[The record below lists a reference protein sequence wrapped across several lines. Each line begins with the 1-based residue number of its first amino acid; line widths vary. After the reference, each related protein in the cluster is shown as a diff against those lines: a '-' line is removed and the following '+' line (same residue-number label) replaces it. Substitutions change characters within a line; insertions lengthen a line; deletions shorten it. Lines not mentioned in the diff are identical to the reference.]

1 MQEGLF
7 LWGYKMKKRR
17 FSVMLFLA
25 IPLIAS
31 SAVLS
36 SCRGDKT
43 SISVKESVSGKD
55 IGLTLSE
62 TEITLALNAT
72 KQITATTEDDSI
84 YLITWQSADK
94 NIATVKRGLVTAVS
108 VGETTITASARKK
121 GSTRVLQTKELKVIV
136 KDATLTL
143 DKTEA
148 TISLSETNKLQLVAT
163 VKGSSE
169 ALTWSSS
176 DPSVATVDDKGLV
189 TGLKAGDT
197 IITVTNGELSATCK
211 VSVRANYFSLAKTS
225 IVAIGQETTLE
236 VTGTPSEDAVWESED
251 ASIASVVDGKV
262 KGLKVGMTRIHLKSS
277 GDNVDAVS
285 VVMVKSGEE
294 KTSLLPMGKK
304 ADAAG
309 NPLTWYALK
318 ENEETVTTE
327 GEPYM
332 DNGMIRFHITHV
344 GKENGELSG
353 SNFFY
358 LRYQP
363 DDEGNIKYKEKIYLY
378 SESSAKIAFNGG
390 KDKDLNPG
398 FNLVEED
405 FTSVDPVTGDAVSQ
419 LKFKCTGDF
428 YLIPVFEKVSEI
440 NHVKLSEKRK
450 KIDLSKD
457 AREFTLTASL
467 SDDSPVSSVDWV
479 SSDEGVA
486 KVENGKVTI
495 LAPGVT
501 TITATVDGYASSSCK
516 VTVVN
521 SSNIT
526 LDHSQV
532 VLDLA
537 KKSTSTITLQAFLPE
552 GVEEGKAITWT
563 SDDESVA
570 TVSEGKIVALK
581 VGTCNITASIDS
593 YQAVCAVTVKDT
605 REQVL
610 PLSESAKELDLN
622 GNNQFTLT
630 YTLPSGLNDS
640 AVVWTSSNEEV
651 CSVDNGKV
659 TALSVGKTIITA
671 AIENYRG
678 SCEVTVVDSSTKTLS
693 LSSTS
698 KELDLAGEKEFDLT
712 FERPEGVEGTATYSS
727 SAEDVCSVDQMGKV
741 TALKEGTS
749 VITVTLSNY
758 QGTCQVTVINSK
770 KEEVFYD
777 LTTGK
782 NDAVLANRNT
792 WYSYTDSNA
801 KLGETKATSDNHVVC
816 NVVKNKTS
824 SGKDIF
830 SYLRFAPSNGSYV
843 ADYTILYTGEEEC
856 SVIVSGPG
864 NEIKDTVSI
873 EAASLKSGSYSFTID
888 DASQNPF
895 QFQFKAIG
903 TYDIH
908 VTFRKA

>member
-1 MQEGLF
+1 
-7 LWGYKMKKRR
+7 
-17 FSVMLFLA
+17 MLFLA

-31 SAVLS
+31 SVVLS
-36 SCRGDKT
+36 SCSRNKIST
-43 SISVKESVSGKD
+43 SVKESVSGKD

-84 YLITWQSADK
+84 YLITWQSADR
-94 NIATVKRGLVTAVS
+94 NIATVKSGLVTAVS

-121 GSTRVLQTKELKVIV
+121 GSTRVLQTKELRVIV

-169 ALTWSSS
+169 TLTWSSS
-176 DPSVATVDDKGLV
+176 DPSVATVDDHGLV

-211 VSVRANYFSLAKTS
+211 VSVRTNYFSLAKTS
-225 IVAIGQETTLE
+225 IVAIGKETTLE
-236 VTGTPSEDAVWESED
+236 VTGTPSADAVWESED

-294 KTSLLPMGKK
+294 KTSLLPMGMK

-309 NPLTWYALK
+309 NPMTWYALK

-327 GEPYM
+327 GEPLM
-332 DNGMIRFHITHV
+332 DNGMLRFHITHV

-353 SNFFY
+353 NNFFY

-378 SESSAKIAFNGG
+378 SESAARIAFNGG
-390 KDKDLNPG
+390 EDKNLNPG

-405 FTSVDPVTGDAVSQ
+405 FTSVDPVTRDAVSQ
-419 LKFKCTGDF
+419 MKFKCTGDF

-440 NHVKLSEKRK
+440 KHVKLSEKRK
-450 KIDLSKD
+450 KIDLSKED

-467 SDDSPVSSVDWV
+467 SDNSPVSSVDWV

-501 TITATVDGYASSSCK
+501 KITATVDGYASSSCK

-526 LDHSQV
+526 LDHSKV

-537 KKSTSTITLQAFLPE
+537 KKNTSTITLQAFLPE
-552 GVEEGKAITWT
+552 GVEEGKTITWT

-570 TVSEGKIVALK
+570 TVSDGKIIAHK

-610 PLSESAKELDLN
+610 SLSESAKELDLN
-622 GNNQFTLT
+622 GNKQFTLT
-630 YTLPSGLNDS
+630 YTLPSGLDGS
-640 AVVWTSSNEEV
+640 AVVWTSSDEKV

-659 TALSVGKTIITA
+659 TALSVGKTTITA
-671 AIENYRG
+671 AIQNYRG

-712 FERPEGVEGTATYSS
+712 FERPEGVDGTATYSS
-727 SAEDVCSVDQMGKV
+727 SAEDVCSVDQTGKV

-758 QGTCQVTVINSK
+758 QGTCQVTVINSQ

-777 LTTGK
+777 VTTGK

-792 WYSYTDSNA
+792 WYSYTDSNT
-801 KLGETKATSDNHVVC
+801 KLGETKATSDNHVIC
-816 NVVKNKTS
+816 NVLKNKTS
-824 SGKDIF
+824 KGTDIF

-864 NEIKDTVSI
+864 NEKKDTVLV
-873 EAASLKSGSYSFTID
+873 EAASLKSGNYSFTID
-888 DASQNPF
+888 NASKNPF
-895 QFQFKAIG
+895 QFKFKAIG

>member
-1 MQEGLF
+1 
-7 LWGYKMKKRR
+7 MKKRR

-25 IPLIAS
+25 VPLIAS
-31 SAVLS
+31 SVVLS
-36 SCRGDKT
+36 SCGNDKT
-43 SISVKESVSGKD
+43 STTVKESVSGKD

-62 TEITLALNAT
+62 TEITLTLNAT

-94 NIATVKRGLVTAVS
+94 NVATVKNGLITAVS

-121 GSTRVLQTKELKVIV
+121 GSTKVLQAKELKVIV

-148 TISLSETNKLQLVAT
+148 TISLSETNKLQLVASA
-163 VKGSSE
+163 KGTSD

-176 DPSVATVDDKGLV
+176 DTSVATVDNQGLV

-197 IITVTNGELSATCK
+197 IITVTNGELSASCR
-211 VSVRANYFSLAKTS
+211 VSVRANYFSLAKTAV
-225 IVAIGQETTLE
+225 VAVGKDITLD
-236 VTGTPSEDAVWESED
+236 VTGSPSSDAIWESED
-251 ASIASVVDGKV
+251 SSIASVVGGKV
-262 KGLKVGMTRIHLKSS
+262 TGRKVGMTKVHLKSS
-277 GDNVDAVS
+277 GDNVDAVC
-285 VVMVKSGEE
+285 VVMIKTGEE

-304 ADAAG
+304 ADAAS

-332 DNGMIRFHITHV
+332 DNGMLRFHITHV

-363 DDEGNIKYKEKIYLY
+363 DDEGNIKYKEKFYLY
-378 SESSAKIAFNGG
+378 SESAAKIAFNGG

-398 FNLVEED
+398 LNLVEED

-440 NHVKLSEKRK
+440 KHVKLSEKRK

-457 AREFTLTASL
+457 DCEFTLTASL
-467 SDDSPVSSVDWV
+467 SDDSPVSSVDWI
-479 SSDEGVA
+479 SSDESVA
-486 KVENGKVTI
+486 RVENGKVTI

-552 GVEEGKAITWT
+552 GVEGKTISWT

-570 TVSEGKIVALK
+570 TVSEGKITAIK
-581 VGTCNITASIDS
+581 VGTCNIMASIDS
-593 YQAVCAVTVKDT
+593 YQATCAVTVKDT
-605 REQVL
+605 REQEL

-622 GNNQFTLT
+622 GNAQFTLT
-630 YTLPSGLNDS
+630 YTLPSGLDEN
-640 AVVWTSSNEEV
+640 AVVWSSSDEAV
-651 CSVDNGKV
+651 CSVDKGKV
-659 TALSVGKTIITA
+659 TALSVGKSIITA
-671 AIENYRG
+671 TIENYKG
-678 SCEVTVVDSSTKTLS
+678 SCEVTVVDSSTKPLA

-698 KELDLAGEKEFDLT
+698 KELDLAGEKEFTLT

-727 SAEDVCSVDQMGKV
+727 SAEDVCSVDQDGKI

-749 VITVTLSNY
+749 LITVTLSNY

-782 NDAVLANRNT
+782 NDAVLANRNK

-801 KLGETKATSDNHVVC
+801 KLGETKATSDNHVIC
-816 NVVKNKTS
+816 NVTKNKTS
-824 SGKDIF
+824 SGKDIY

-843 ADYTILYTGEEEC
+843 ADYTILYTGEEVS

-864 NEIKDTVSI
+864 NDAKETVDVES
-873 EAASLKSGSYSFTID
+873 ATLKSGSYSFTID
-888 DASQNPF
+888 DASTNPF
-895 QFQFKAIG
+895 QFKFKAIG